1 MKKKNKYFF
10 SKFIH
15 NLGYNLK
22 GKEIHPKELQLLTKE
37 IKGKKKKKW
46 LLVHYY

>member
-1 MKKKNKYFF
+1 MKKNKYF

-37 IKGKKKKKW
+37 IKGKKRRNG
-46 LLVHYY
+46 Y